1 MRGRVR
7 AATRGSDRGV
17 VRVLVAAETA
27 VVRAGLEAVIAQ
39 AASLSLAG
47 SADPAALVERIRE
60 LQPDVVLLEHRGD
73 SDESL
78 EPLLAP
84 GPVFVL
90 LTDREDAAALLT
102 SLHSGLRAVLPLD
115 AAPHEITAAIQAAVE
130 GLIVL
135 HPDLVAEF
143 EITESTRRAP
153 AAPDTS
159 LTPREIEVLRMLAEG
174 LANKNI
180 AWKLGIS
187 EHTVKFHITSIFTK
201 LHVSSRAEAVASGM
215 RRGLILL

>member
-1 MRGRVR
+1 M
-7 AATRGSDRGV
+7 
-17 VRVLVAAETA
+17 RVLVVAETA
-27 VVRAGLEAVIAQ
+27 VVRAGLESVIAQ
-39 AASLSLAG
+39 APALTLAG
-47 SADPAALVERIRE
+47 SAEPGALAERIRE
-60 LQPDVVLLEHRGD
+60 LQPDVVVIEHRGALD
-73 SDESL
+73 DPGEALFSS
-78 EPLLAP
+78 
-84 GPVFVL
+84 GPVFIL
-90 LTDREDAAALLT
+90 LTDREDAAATVT

-115 AAPHEITAAIQAAVE
+115 AAAHEIAAAIAAAAE

-135 HPDLVAEF
+135 HPDLVASLP
-143 EITESTRRAP
+143 ISAPRAP
-153 AAPDTS
+153 AADAA

-201 LHVSSRAEAVASGM
+201 LNVSSRAEAVATGM

>member
-1 MRGRVR
+1 MRI
-7 AATRGSDRGV
+7 
-17 VRVLVAAETA
+17 LVAAETA
-27 VVRAGLEAVIAQ
+27 VARAGLEAVIAQ
-39 AASLSLAG
+39 SPAFTSAG
-47 SADPAALVERIRE
+47 STDPAGLAERIRE
-60 LQPDVVLLEHRGD
+60 LQPDVVLLEHRGAIED
-73 SDESL
+73 SI
-78 EPLLAP
+78 EPILAS

-90 LTDREDAAALLT
+90 LTDREDATSALA

-115 AAPHEITAAIQAAVE
+115 AAAQEILAAIAAAME

-135 HPDLVAEF
+135 HPDLVAGVQ
-143 EITESTRRAP
+143 IGGP
-153 AAPDTS
+153 AQTPTGNAS

-201 LHVSSRAEAVASGM
+201 LNVSSRAEAVATGM

>member
-1 MRGRVR
+1 M
-7 AATRGSDRGV
+7 
-17 VRVLVAAETA
+17 RVLVVAETA
-27 VVRAGLEAVIAQ
+27 VIRAGLESVIAQ
-39 AASLSLAG
+39 APALTLAG
-47 SADPAALVERIRE
+47 SAEPGALAERIRE
-60 LQPDVVLLEHRGD
+60 LQPDVVVIEHRGALD
-73 SDESL
+73 DPGEALFSS
-78 EPLLAP
+78 
-84 GPVFVL
+84 GPVFIL
-90 LTDREDAAALLT
+90 LTDREDAAATVT

-115 AAPHEITAAIQAAVE
+115 AAAHEIAAAIAAAAE

-135 HPDLVAEF
+135 HPDLVASLP
-143 EITESTRRAP
+143 ISGPAPRAP
-153 AAPDTS
+153 AADAA

-201 LHVSSRAEAVASGM
+201 LNVSSRAEAVATGM